1 MHPHFE
7 FGGTPPLLY
16 PCLGTAGTY
25 WVPQGGKLR
34 LIWSLSPCGTPVLS
48 LLVANPISA
57 LQLLGG
63 QRKRG
68 ALCLLPSPGDPP
80 PTVLPICPP
89 SVLPI
94 SVMVQQNCLH
104 PMGPPP
110 PTDPQGLLGHLPAPL
125 GMQRGLGGSWHL
137 LACWEGGPLG
147 FFGMSRH
154 VEERLLGSWHLQH
167 VRGDIRVL

>member
-80 PTVLPICPP
+80 HCAPHLPSIRASHLCYGPTELPSSHGTPAPNRPP
-89 SVLPI
+89 GAAWAPA
-94 SVMVQQNCLH
+94 CTFGH
-104 PMGPPP
+104 AEGFG
-110 PTDPQGLLGHLPAPL
+110 GLLAPPGML
-125 GMQRGLGGSWHL
+125 GRRAFGVFWHVQACRGEAFGL
-137 LACWEGGPLG
+137 LAPPAC
-147 FFGMSRH
+147 
-154 VEERLLGSWHLQH
+154 
-167 VRGDIRVL
+167 